1 MAGHIITIIGG
12 KGGLGK
18 SQIAANLAFGYATET
33 KVKTLLLDFDQKAT
47 GDQDFITGMKGKKHL
62 KELAD
67 FKGAID
73 PNSIAQFVNMNQ
85 NVFYVGMPND
95 ATLAES
101 IEAESLGRVLKAVP
115 NIYPITIIDAGNEL
129 TPLALKALE
138 FSTLIFVVVTPDI
151 LALNQTKK
159 LYSDL
164 ITLMFPKEMIH
175 FLMNQGQQGHP
186 VTPEVVGKTLGK
198 PPFHVIPRD
207 DQTCAMALNQ
217 KKPAVLSARTSP
229 FSKGVIDTVRKL
241 NEKSVLRSLE
251 ALNKPTDTAK
261 ANKAKEGGAP
271 GGGKSPWTELKSRIH
286 KALVE
291 EMDLK
296 NSDDSDP
303 KAQVILKE
311 KTKKG
316 IVDLLGK
323 EDTKGIL
330 NTREDMNQIVK
341 EILDEALGLGPLE
354 DLLRDKSIS
363 EVMVVGPYKIYYEQ
377 GGKIKLSEVT
387 FTNDRQVLN
396 VIERIVAPIGRRI
409 DEKTPYVDARLR
421 DGSRVHAIIPPSAI
435 DGCTITIRKF
445 PEKRLSYKDLVKFG
459 SMTENMADFLR
470 IAVEAH
476 RNIIVSGGTGSGKT
490 TLINVLGAFIQSN
503 ERIITCEDSAELNF
517 PQEHVVRLETRPP
530 SLEGDGA
537 IDIRC
542 LVKQTLRMRPD
553 RIVVGEC
560 RGGETLDMLQAMGTG
575 HDGSMTTVHSN
586 NPRECIGRLE
596 TLVQYAGTALSPR
609 AIKEMI
615 ASAVHMI
622 VQQSRLEDG
631 SRRVMYITEI
641 GGMQGDT
648 VILQDIFLFVQKE
661 IDRNGKIIGEF
672 QATGFIPKFIEV
684 LERKGYNVPRGIFSN
699 RPVPT
704 GGGGT
709 PAGGNP
715 GGEGTQ
721 AKPQAPAAQNPQGQ
735 RPPAPGQ
742 KPSGNPAAKPQAPV
756 KKVGT

>member
-1 MAGHIITIIGG
+1 MAGHIISIIGG

-18 SQIAANLAFGYATET
+18 SQVAANLAFAYAIEG
-33 KVKTLLLDFDQKAT
+33 KVKTLLLDFDQKAS
-47 GDQDFITGMKGKKHL
+47 GDQDFITGMKGKKNL

-73 PNSIAQFVNMNQ
+73 PNSIQQFVNMNQ
-85 NVFYVGMPND
+85 NVFYIGMPND
-95 ATLAES
+95 QTMADG
-101 IEAESLGRVLKAVP
+101 IEVEALGRTLKAVT
-115 NIYPITIIDAGNEL
+115 NIYPITVIDAGNEL
-129 TPLALKALE
+129 TPLAIKALE

-151 LALNQTKK
+151 LALNQTKR

-164 ITLMFPKEMIH
+164 ITMMFPKDMIQ
-175 FLMNQGQQGHP
+175 FVINQAVPGHP
-186 VTPEVVGKTLGK
+186 VTNDVIAKTLGK
-198 PPFHVIPRD
+198 PAFSVVPRD
-207 DQTCAMALNQ
+207 DQNCTLALNQ
-217 KKPAVLSARTSP
+217 KKPVMLVARNSA
-229 FSKGVIDTVRKL
+229 FAKGIVDTVRRL
-241 NEKSVLRSLE
+241 NEKSILIALE
-251 ALNKPTDTAK
+251 KLNKPKDAGQKKTEA
-261 ANKAKEGGAP
+261 APAEGGVVK
-271 GGGKSPWTELKSRIH
+271 GGKSPWTELKSRIH
-286 KALVE
+286 RALVE

-296 NSDDSDP
+296 KSDDSDP
-303 KAQVILKE
+303 KAQIILKE
-311 KTKKG
+311 QTKKVV
-316 IVDLLGK
+316 VDLLGK

-330 NTREDMNQIVK
+330 NSREDMNQIVK

-363 EVMVVGPYKIYYEQ
+363 EVMVVGPHKIYYEQ
-377 GGKIKLSEVT
+377 GGKLRLSEVT

-409 DEKTPYVDARLR
+409 DEKTPYVDARLK
-421 DGSRVHAIIPPSAI
+421 DGSRVHAIIPPSSI

-445 PEKRLSYKDLVKFG
+445 PDKRLTHKDAIKFG
-459 SMTENMADFLR
+459 SMTESMADFLR

-490 TLINVLGAFIQSN
+490 TLINILGGFIQAN

-517 PQEHVVRLETRPP
+517 PQEHIVRLETRPP

-596 TLVQYAGTALSPR
+596 TLVQYAGTSISAR

-615 ASAVHMI
+615 AGAVHLI
-622 VQQSRLEDG
+622 IQQSRLDDG
-631 SRRVMYITEI
+631 SRKIMYITEI
-641 GGMQGDT
+641 GGLQGDT
-648 VILQDIFLFVQKE
+648 MILQDIFLYVQKE
-661 IDRNGKIIGEF
+661 IGKDGKIIGEF
-672 QATGFIPKFIEV
+672 QATGFIPKFIET
-684 LERKGYNVPRGIFSN
+684 LERKGFNVPRGIFNN
-699 RPVPT
+699 RPQVAAPSATPSAAPAAAAQVKAPAT
-704 GGGGT
+704 GGGNP
-709 PAGGNP
+709 PAGGV
-715 GGEGTQ
+715 
-721 AKPQAPAAQNPQGQ
+721 KP
-735 RPPAPGQ
+735 
-742 KPSGNPAAKPQAPV
+742 PV
-756 KKVGT
+756 KK

>member
-1 MAGHIITIIGG
+1 MAGHIISIIGG

-18 SQIAANLAFGYATET
+18 SQVAANLAFAYAIEG
-33 KVKTLLLDFDQKAT
+33 KVKTLLLDFDQKAS
-47 GDQDFITGMKGKKHL
+47 GDQDFITGMKGKKNL
-62 KELAD
+62 RELAD

-73 PNSIAQFVNMNQ
+73 PNSIQQFVNMNQ
-85 NVFYVGMPND
+85 NVYYIGMPND
-95 ATLAES
+95 PTAANG
-101 IEAESLGRVLKAVP
+101 IEVEALGRTLKAVS

-129 TPLALKALE
+129 TPLAIKALE

-151 LALNQTKK
+151 LALNQTKR

-164 ITLMFPKEMIH
+164 ITMMFPKDMIQ
-175 FLMNQGQQGHP
+175 FIINQAQQGHP
-186 VTPEVVGKTLGK
+186 VTNDVIAKTLGK
-198 PPFHVIPRD
+198 PAFSAIPRD
-207 DQTCAMALNQ
+207 DQNCTLALNQ
-217 KKPAVLSARTSP
+217 KKPVMLVARGSA
-229 FSKGVIDTVRKL
+229 FAKGVIDTVRRL
-241 NEKSVLRSLE
+241 NEKSILKTLE
-251 ALNKPTDTAK
+251 KLNKPSDVGAK
-261 ANKAKEGGAP
+261 KSEEVNKEGAAVR
-271 GGGKSPWTELKSRIH
+271 GGKSPWTELKSRIH
-286 KALVE
+286 RALVE

-296 NSDDSDP
+296 KADDNDP
-303 KAQVILKE
+303 KAQIILKE
-311 KTKKG
+311 QTKK
-316 IVDLLGK
+316 VVVELLGK
-323 EDTKGIL
+323 EDTKSVL
-330 NTREDMNQIVK
+330 TSREDMNQIVK

-354 DLLRDKSIS
+354 DLLRDKTIS
-363 EVMVVGPYKIYYEQ
+363 EIMVVGPHKIYYEQ
-377 GGKIKLSEVT
+377 DGKNKLSNVT

-421 DGSRVHAIIPPSAI
+421 DGSRVHAIIPPSSI

-445 PEKRLSYKDLVKFG
+445 PEKRLTYKDLVKFG
-459 SMTENMADFLR
+459 SMTESMADFLR

-490 TLINVLGAFIQSN
+490 TLINVLGGFIQSN

-517 PQEHVVRLETRPP
+517 PQEHIVRLETRPP

-542 LVKQTLRMRPD
+542 LVKQTLRMKPD

-596 TLVQYAGTALSPR
+596 TLVQYAGTSISAR

-631 SRRVMYITEI
+631 SRRVMYITEL
-641 GGMQGDT
+641 GGLQGDT

-661 IDRNGKIIGEF
+661 IDKGGKIIGEF

-699 RPVPT
+699 RPPQ
-704 GGGGT
+704 GGAATATPAAPATSASTAPKPATAATGGT
-709 PAGGNP
+709 PAS
-715 GGEGTQ
+715 TT
-721 AKPQAPAAQNPQGQ
+721 AKP
-735 RPPAPGQ
+735 
-742 KPSGNPAAKPQAPV
+742 PV
-756 KKVGT
+756 KK

>member
-1 MAGHIITIIGG
+1 MAGHIISVIGG

-18 SQIAANLAFGYATET
+18 SQVAANLAFAYAIEG
-33 KVKTLLLDFDQKAT
+33 KVKTLLLDFDQKAS
-47 GDQDFITGMKGKKHL
+47 GDQDFITGMKGKKNL

-73 PNSIAQFVNMNQ
+73 PNSILQFANMNQ
-85 NVFYVGMPND
+85 NVFYIGMPND
-95 ATLAES
+95 TTAAAS
-101 IEAESLGRVLKAVP
+101 IEVEALGRTLKAVT
-115 NIYPITIIDAGNEL
+115 NIYPVTVIDAGNEL
-129 TPLALKALE
+129 TPLAIKALE
-138 FSTLIFVVVTPDI
+138 FSTLILVVVTPDI
-151 LALNQTKK
+151 LALNQTKR

-164 ITLMFPKEMIH
+164 VTMMFPKDMIQ
-175 FLMNQGQQGHP
+175 FVVNQAQQGHP
-186 VTPEVVGKTLGK
+186 VTNDVIAKTLGK
-198 PPFHVIPRD
+198 PVFSAIPKD
-207 DQTCAMALNQ
+207 DQNCILALNQ
-217 KKPAVLSARTSP
+217 KKPVLLVAKSSP
-229 FSKGVIDTVRKL
+229 FAKGVVDTVRRL
-241 NEKSVLRSLE
+241 NEKNVLKTLE
-251 ALNKPTDTAK
+251 KLAKPSDIGAK
-261 ANKAKEGGAP
+261 KEEPKNADGSP
-271 GGGKSPWTELKSRIH
+271 MKGGKSPWTELKSRIH

-296 NSDDSDP
+296 KADDNDP
-303 KAQVILKE
+303 KAQIILKE
-311 KTKKG
+311 QTKK
-316 IVDLLGK
+316 VVVELLGK

-330 NTREDMNQIVK
+330 NSRDDMNQIVK

-354 DLLRDKSIS
+354 DLLRDKTIS

-377 GGKIKLSEVT
+377 GGKIKLSDIT

-409 DEKTPYVDARLR
+409 DEKTPYVDARLK

-435 DGCTITIRKF
+435 DGCSITIRKF
-445 PEKRLSYKDLVKFG
+445 PEKRLTYKDLVKFG

-490 TLINVLGAFIQSN
+490 TLINVLGGFIQSN

-517 PQEHVVRLETRPP
+517 PQDHIVRLETRPP

-596 TLVQYAGTALSPR
+596 TLVQYAGTSLSPR

-615 ASAVHMI
+615 ASAVHLI
-622 VQQSRLEDG
+622 IQQSRLDDG

-648 VILQDIFLFVQKE
+648 VILQDIFLFIQKE
-661 IDRNGKIIGEF
+661 IDKNGKIIGEF

-699 RPVPT
+699 RPP
-704 GGGGT
+704 
-709 PAGGNP
+709 
-715 GGEGTQ
+715 Q
-721 AKPQAPAAQNPQGQ
+721 AAPAAPV
-735 RPPAPGQ
+735 PPTPSAAAQATPTAKPGAQ
-742 KPSGNPAAKPQAPV
+742 AAAPAAAGASGAAGATKPPV
-756 KKVGT
+756 KK

>member
-1 MAGHIITIIGG
+1 MAGHIISIIGG

-18 SQIAANLAFGYATET
+18 SQVAANLAFAYAIEG
-33 KVKTLLLDFDQKAT
+33 KVKTLLLDFDQKAS
-47 GDQDFITGMKGKKHL
+47 GDQDFITGMKGKKNL
-62 KELAD
+62 KELAE

-73 PNSIAQFVNMNQ
+73 PNSILQFVNMNQ
-85 NVFYVGMPND
+85 NVFYIGMPND
-95 ATLAES
+95 PIAAEG
-101 IEAESLGRVLKAVP
+101 IEVEALGRTLKAVT

-129 TPLALKALE
+129 TPLAVKALE

-151 LALNQTKK
+151 LALNQTKR

-164 ITLMFPKEMIH
+164 VTMMFPKDMIQ
-175 FLMNQGQQGHP
+175 FIVNQAQAGHP
-186 VTPEVVGKTLGK
+186 VTNDVIAKTLGK
-198 PPFHVIPRD
+198 PIFSAIARD
-207 DQTCAMALNQ
+207 DQACTLALNQ
-217 KKPAVLSARTSP
+217 KKPVMLISRGSA
-229 FSKGVIDTVRKL
+229 FAKGVIDTVRRL
-241 NEKSVLRSLE
+241 NEKSILKALE
-251 ALNKPTDTAK
+251 KLNKPADPGQKKSEAAAAT
-261 ANKAKEGGAP
+261 NSEGGVVR
-271 GGGKSPWTELKSRIH
+271 GGKSPWTELKSRIH
-286 KALVE
+286 RALVD

-296 NSDDSDP
+296 KSDDNDP
-303 KAQVILKE
+303 KAQIILKE
-311 KTKKG
+311 QTKKVV
-316 IVDLLGK
+316 VDLLGK
-323 EDTKGIL
+323 EDTKGVL
-330 NTREDMNQIVK
+330 NSREDMNQIVK
-341 EILDEALGLGPLE
+341 EIIDEALGLGPLE

-363 EVMVVGPYKIYYEQ
+363 EIMVVGPYKIYYEQ
-377 GGKIKLSEVT
+377 GGKIKLSEVV

-421 DGSRVHAIIPPSAI
+421 DGSRVHAIIPPSSI

-445 PEKRLSYKDLVKFG
+445 PDKRLTYKDLVKYG
-459 SMTENMADFLR
+459 SMTESMADFLR

-490 TLINVLGAFIQSN
+490 TLINVLGGFIQSN

-517 PQEHVVRLETRPP
+517 PQEHIVRLETRPP

-596 TLVQYAGTALSPR
+596 TLVQYAGTSISPR

-615 ASAVHMI
+615 ANAVHMI
-622 VQQSRLEDG
+622 IQQSRLDDG

-641 GGMQGDT
+641 GGMQGDV
-648 VILQDIFLFVQKE
+648 VILQDIFLFIQKE
-661 IDRNGKIIGEF
+661 IDKGGKIIGEF

-699 RPVPT
+699 RPPPAS
-704 GGGGT
+704 GT
-709 PAGGNP
+709 PVAAATP
-715 GGEGTQ
+715 T
-721 AKPQAPAAQNPQGQ
+721 PAS
-735 RPPAPGQ
+735 
-742 KPSGNPAAKPQAPV
+742 KPSTAPPGTNGTKPPI
-756 KKVGT
+756 KK